1 MRDIDILHDLL
12 KKQCPQ
18 IHQKRLNS
26 LMVATESLLD
36 GNQLSLTQLG
46 RNITG
51 NVAPKHNIKRID
63 RLLENLHIIQNKC
76 AIYQ

>member
-1 MRDIDILHDLL
+1 MCDIHILHDLL
-12 KKQCPQ
+12 KKQCPK

-46 RNITG
+46 RNTASNRG
-51 NVAPKHNIKRID
+51 WP
-63 RLLENLHIIQNKC
+63 C
-76 AIYQ
+76 